1 MLTEPVASAIQVY
14 VEEINNL
21 DSIDL
26 MELQMLIEDTIGQ
39 NSEYESIEMDAF
51 VRLFRRAQPVAY
63 KAILADTS
71 PELLAYLKR
80 VEVAG

>member
-14 VEEINNL
+14 AQEIENL

-39 NSEYESIEMDAF
+39 NSKYESTEMDAF
-51 VRLFRRAQPVAY
+51 VRLFRRAHPVAY

-71 PELLAYLKR
+71 PELLAYHKR